1 MMKSS
6 SSTLI
11 LGFGEVLEA
20 RLNRFKIRVKANVEM
35 RPSVPGSN
43 VADDDQRIA
52 ATWPKMGVEIIPG
65 ETIPA
70 ETGLAWVAVSFTK
83 GCYPGRSSSSG
94 WTVAARPHHGISRS
108 STGIRA
114 THPAR
119 RCCRTESIS
128 ARSRPSARR
137 RCWPT
142 SNVRTTARHGSD
154 AWRRQRPW
162 EKNLER
168 MRNYAL
174 GLPETTRGA
183 DVGHQTSISVCARKI
198 FASPRSTN
206 GNSLKP

>member
-20 RLNRFKIRVKANVEM
+20 RLNRFKIRVKAPVEM

-70 ETGLAWVAVSFTK
+70 ETGLARGRGQLHQGVLSR
-83 GCYPGRSSSSG
+83 PG
-94 WTVAARPHHGISRS
+94 
-108 STGIRA
+108 
-114 THPAR
+114 AR
-119 RCCRTESIS
+119 RADGQSRLDRTTASRGPRPASGRHARRTWCCRTESIS

-137 RCWPT
+137 RCWPNIKRAHDG
-142 SNVRTTARHGSD
+142 SARD
-154 AWRRQRPW
+154 
-162 EKNLER
+162 
-168 MRNYAL
+168 
-174 GLPETTRGA
+174 
-183 DVGHQTSISVCARKI
+183 
-198 FASPRSTN
+198 
-206 GNSLKP
+206 